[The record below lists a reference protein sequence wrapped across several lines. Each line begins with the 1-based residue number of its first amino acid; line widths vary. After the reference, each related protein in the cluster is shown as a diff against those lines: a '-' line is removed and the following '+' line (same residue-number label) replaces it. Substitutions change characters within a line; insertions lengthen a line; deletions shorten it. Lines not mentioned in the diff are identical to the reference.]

1 VLAASMTGHEVCC
14 LRGVPVTDFRD
25 LVCWQLAYTLKS
37 EILAFTGT
45 APTSRD
51 FKFCDQ
57 IRDSGAS
64 APRNIAEG
72 FGRYTPRDFA
82 RFLSYARASLFETQN
97 HLIDAHD
104 RGYLDERTYR
114 RLYNLT
120 SAARSATTNL
130 MRSKQRQAAR
140 SAQP

>member
-1 VLAASMTGHEVCC
+1 MAV
-14 LRGVPVTDFRD
+14 RDFRD
-25 LVCWQLAYTLKS
+25 LVCWQLAYALKS
-37 EILAFTGT
+37 DVIAFTDTGEV
-45 APTSRD
+45 SRD
-51 FKFCDQ
+51 FKFRDQ
-57 IRDSGAS
+57 IRDSSAS

-72 FGRYTPRDFA
+72 FGRYTPREFA

-104 RGYLDERTYR
+104 RGYLEDRTYH
-114 RLYNLT
+114 RLFNLAN
-120 SAARSATTNL
+120 AARNATTNL